1 MAEHPQQPNHHTMPA
16 VGKTSDMAGM
26 SARRDASGPAG
37 LSSPSSGG
45 RAADRR
51 WRWTSSDIAV
61 GAALGVACGLVFWL
75 FNFAYAW
82 LSPIIGGNSAR
93 TGQHPAPAV
102 VFLRHVG
109 RHHPA

>member
-1 MAEHPQQPNHHTMPA
+1 MPA
-16 VGKTSDMAGM
+16 VGKTSDMADM

-51 WRWTSSDIAV
+51 WRWRMGTTSPW

-75 FNFAYAW
+75 FNFAYA
-82 LSPIIGGNSAR
+82 
-93 TGQHPAPAV
+93 
-102 VFLRHVG
+102 
-109 RHHPA
+109 

>member
-1 MAEHPQQPNHHTMPA
+1 MPA
-16 VGKTSDMAGM
+16 VGKTSDMADM

-45 RAADRR
+45 RAAGPSLALEDGD
-51 WRWTSSDIAV
+51 DIAV

-82 LSPIIGGNSAR
+82 LSPIIGGILPGLASILYR
-93 TGQHPAPAV
+93 CGISP
-102 VFLRHVG
+102 HVG